1 MLGYYGIFIYREFA
15 LKASI
20 NYTLD
25 YSKISDDKLFLVKIS
40 NPLYHQIDRPEL
52 RTEGEIEHE
61 GKFYTVVKQKLADDT
76 LYVYFINNIE
86 KEKLYNEL
94 SIHNDVHVTDK
105 ATKSKKTENLLQGFI
120 KEYLPFVISNFILK
134 AYKIESLTALFTR
147 FNILISN
154 PALSIHTPPPEFAW
168 IYQDV

>member
-1 MLGYYGIFIYREFA
+1 MLGYYGIFIYREFV
-15 LKASI
+15 LKTNI

-25 YSKISDDKLFLVKIS
+25 YSKVSDDKLFLIKIS

-61 GKFYTVVKQKLADDT
+61 GKFYTMVKQKLANDT

-94 SIHNDVHVTDK
+94 SIHNDVHVADK
-105 ATKSKKTENLLQGFI
+105 ATNSKKTENLLQSFI
-120 KEYLPFVISNFILK
+120 KEYLPFIISNFILK
-134 AYKIESLTALFTR
+134 SYKLESSTSLLTS
-147 FNILISN
+147 FNIFIAN
-154 PALSIHTPPPEFAW
+154 PTLSIQTPPPELA
-168 IYQDV
+168 

>member
-1 MLGYYGIFIYREFA
+1 MLGYYGIFIYREFV
-15 LKASI
+15 LKTNI

-25 YSKISDDKLFLVKIS
+25 YSKVSDDKLFLIKIS

-61 GKFYTVVKQKLADDT
+61 GKFYTMVKQKLANDT

-94 SIHNDVHVTDK
+94 SIHNDVHVADK
-105 ATKSKKTENLLQGFI
+105 ATNSKKTENLLQSFI
-120 KEYLPFVISNFILK
+120 KEYLPFIISNFILK
-134 AYKIESLTALFTR
+134 SYRLESSTSLLTS
-147 FNILISN
+147 FNIFISN
-154 PALSIHTPPPEFAW
+154 PTLSIPTPPPELA
-168 IYQDV
+168 